1 MGERLSLV
9 ENGSMNAEVRFFS
22 GAASHDGKQYEVKVI
37 AFGPGG
43 QDGRFEGIFDTKPVS
58 ALLTEGIGGVNL
70 KLYAIAAD
78 QPDSLVLFVPAAVAC
93 SAQDVVA
100 LADVLAADPL
110 YGFAQPLVAGA
121 GLLDET
127 SRMAAHL
134 PAHERRIPTGAP
146 VLVRASI
153 LRDFGLLDEASVNLD
168 SALAQVFIR
177 ANRRGVSACRVNRVI
192 LQADASWTGEE
203 TLLLNRA
210 GDYAKAQAAQMNLPE
225 SRFERLLKHRF
236 SARPEREV
244 LFDIRNLAPGFNGTA
259 HHILALLGPLHRMAR
274 ERGIRPYFWVLPAS
288 AEFHGL
294 NALYPDAVIHELQ
307 ADQCFDAS
315 IRLTQPWSLTE
326 VRDQAYVSTVNLV
339 SVLDTIAWDCHYIR
353 MPHLEGVWRA
363 MAEYSDGFVFNSAYT
378 GARFLARFPQ
388 AASAD
393 HAVAHCS
400 MVPAEYWSA
409 QERAQ
414 AQDGDHEQPY
424 VLIVGNRYYHK
435 GLTEVVRPLSSA
447 FPELKFKVLGGFQ
460 GQFHNVEQ
468 IASGAQTSADVA
480 RLFAGSTCLVFPS
493 FYEGFGLPI
502 FEALA
507 FGKPVLARDSELIQE
522 LQGHLQP
529 LHGLRSFSSHNEL
542 FRGLKTLL
550 TASRPEVPAQEAVPQ
565 TPYGWEVSA
574 RDILDLIERR
584 LQAVNFERCRQ
595 RLEFFYRLEMF
606 DVERAGWANSAQNMV
621 SFEVEKEE

>member
-1 MGERLSLV
+1 MSEQLSLV
-9 ENGSMNAEVRFFS
+9 ENGSMNAEARFFS
-22 GAASHDGKQYEVKVI
+22 GAASHDGKQCELNVI
-37 AFGPGG
+37 AFGPAD
-43 QDGRFEGIFDTKPVS
+43 QDVRFEGIFDTEPVS
-58 ALLTEGIGGVNL
+58 ALLTGGIAGVNR

-78 QPDSLVLFVPAAVAC
+78 QPESLVLFVPAAVGC
-93 SAQDVVA
+93 SAADVIA

-110 YGFAQPLVAGA
+110 YGFVQPLVAGA

-127 SRMAAHL
+127 SQMAAHL

-146 VLVRASI
+146 VLLRASI
-153 LRDFGLLDEASVNLD
+153 LRDFGLLDEEAVNLD
-168 SALAQVFIR
+168 SVLAQLFIR
-177 ANRRGVSACRVNRVI
+177 ANRRGVSARRVNRVI
-192 LQADASWTGEE
+192 LQASAAWTGEE
-203 TLLLNRA
+203 ALQLNRA
-210 GDYAKAQAAQMNLPE
+210 GDYAKARAAQMNLPE

-259 HHILALLGPLHRMAR
+259 HHVLALLGPLHRMAR

-294 NALYPDAVIHELQ
+294 NDLYPDAVIHELQ

-363 MAEYSDGFVFNSAYT
+363 MAEYTDGFVFNSAYT
-378 GARFLARFPQ
+378 GARFFARFPQ
-388 AASAD
+388 AAGAD
-393 HAVAHCS
+393 HAVVHCS

-414 AQDGDHEQPY
+414 AWGGDNDQPY
-424 VLIVGNRYYHK
+424 VLVVGNRYYHK

-447 FPELKFKVLGGFQ
+447 FPEVQFKVLGEFQ

-468 IASGAQTSADVA
+468 IASGAQTSADIA
-480 RLFAGSTCLVFPS
+480 RLFAGTACLVFPS

-507 FGKPVLARDSELIQE
+507 FGKPVLARDSELIKE
-522 LQGHLQP
+522 LQGHIQP
-529 LHGLRSFSSHNEL
+529 LAGLLSFSSRNKL

-550 TASRPEVPAQEAVPQ
+550 SAGMPDAPVQEAVPHV
-565 TPYGWEVSA
+565 PYGWEASA

-584 LQAVNFERCRQ
+584 LQTVNFERCRQ

>member
-1 MGERLSLV
+1 MSEQLSLV
-9 ENGSMNAEVRFFS
+9 ENGSMNSEVRFFS
-22 GAASHDGKQYEVKVI
+22 GAASHDGKQCELHVI
-37 AFGPGG
+37 VFGPGS
-43 QDGRFEGIFDTKPVS
+43 QDLRFEGLFATEPVS
-58 ALLTEGIGGVNL
+58 ALLTGGVAGINR

-78 QPDSLVLFVPAAVAC
+78 QPESLVLFVPAAVGC
-93 SAQDVVA
+93 SAADVIA

-121 GLLDET
+121 GSLDAT

-134 PAHERRIPTGAP
+134 PVHERRIPMGAP

-168 SALAQVFIR
+168 SALAQLFIR
-177 ANRRGVSACRVNRVI
+177 ANRRGVSARRANRVI

-203 TLLLNRA
+203 ALQLNRA
-210 GDYAKAQAAQMNLPE
+210 GDYTRAQVAQMNLPE

-447 FPELKFKVLGGFQ
+447 FPELKFKVLGEFQ

-550 TASRPEVPAQEAVPQ
+550 TGSSPEVHAQEAVPQ
-565 TPYGWEVSA
+565 APYGWEASA

>member
-1 MGERLSLV
+1 
-9 ENGSMNAEVRFFS
+9 MNSEVRFFS
-22 GAASHDGKQYEVKVI
+22 GAASHDGKQCELHVI
-37 AFGPGG
+37 VFGPRNS
-43 QDGRFEGIFDTKPVS
+43 DVRFEGLFATEPVS
-58 ALLTEGIGGVNL
+58 ALLTGGVAGINR

-78 QPDSLVLFVPAAVAC
+78 QPESLVLFVPAAVGC
-93 SAQDVVA
+93 SAADVIA
-100 LADVLAADPL
+100 LADVIAADPL

-121 GLLDET
+121 GSLDAT

-134 PAHERRIPTGAP
+134 PADERRIPTGAP

-153 LRDFGLLDEASVNLD
+153 LRDFGLLDETSVNLD
-168 SALAQVFIR
+168 SALAQLFIR
-177 ANRRGVSACRVNRVI
+177 ANRRGVSARRANRVI
-192 LQADASWTGEE
+192 LQAEASWTGEE
-203 TLLLNRA
+203 ALQLNRA
-210 GDYAKAQAAQMNLPE
+210 GDYAKAQLAQTGLPE
-225 SRFERLLKHRF
+225 SRFEHLLKHRF
-236 SARPEREV
+236 SVRPEREV

-378 GARFLARFPQ
+378 GARFLARFPL

-409 QERAQ
+409 QERTQAQ
-414 AQDGDHEQPY
+414 AGDHEQPY

-435 GLTEVVRPLSSA
+435 GLAEVVRPLSSA
-447 FPELKFKVLGGFQ
+447 FPELKFKVLGEFQ

-550 TASRPEVPAQEAVPQ
+550 TASRPEVPVQEAVPQ
-565 TPYGWEVSA
+565 APYGWEASA